1 MDNSDASEPVSP
13 LEVVS
18 SMTGQMEL
26 PLGEALEGQLGTP
39 VCPDSPSGRQ
49 RRWTLE
55 NIGEPHQKGWGRH
68 KSIAEYNA
76 CLWCQP
82 L

>member
-1 MDNSDASEPVSP
+1 MDNLEASRPASSSETD
-13 LEVVS
+13 S
-18 SMTGQMEL
+18 SMAGQMEL
-26 PLGEALEGQLGTP
+26 PLGEALGVTTSDVGSS
-39 VCPDSPSGRQ
+39 VGRSGRQ

-55 NIGEPHQKGWGRH
+55 NVGEPHQKGWGRH
-68 KSIAEYNA
+68 KTVVEYND